1 MPMISFR
8 WETVRTYGDTEPARL
23 ETAIRDVL
31 AKEGGAWQV
40 TVRRA
45 GDGWRLRLEQP
56 RTDQAPIVVVTTN
69 IQTPI
74 AAGADLQALLA
85 DALRQ

>member
-1 MPMISFR
+1 MISFR
-8 WETVRTYGDTEPARL
+8 WETVRTYGDAEPARL

-31 AKEGGAWQV
+31 AKHGGAWQV

-45 GDGWRLRLEQP
+45 QDGWRLRLEQP
-56 RTDQAPIVVVTTN
+56 KSDGGPLLVVTTS

-74 AAGADLQALLA
+74 AAGADLQAILA
-85 DALRQ
+85 DALAQ

>member
-1 MPMISFR
+1 MISFR
-8 WETVRTYGDTEPARL
+8 WETVRTYGDAEPARL

-31 AKEGGAWQV
+31 SKHGGAWQV

-45 GDGWRLRLEQP
+45 VDGWRLRLEHPKSEQGP
-56 RTDQAPIVVVTTN
+56 LVVVTTS

-74 AAGADLQALLA
+74 AAGADLQAILS
-85 DALRQ
+85 DALAQ